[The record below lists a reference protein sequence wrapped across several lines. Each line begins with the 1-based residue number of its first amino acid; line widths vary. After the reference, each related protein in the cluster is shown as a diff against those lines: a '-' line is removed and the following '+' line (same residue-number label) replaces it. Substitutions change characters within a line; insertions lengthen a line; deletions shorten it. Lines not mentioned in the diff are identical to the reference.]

1 MKPRLMLVTTVLLGC
16 AALAGCGSSEE
27 GAAGDVVAEYLDAV
41 GEREYDDAC
50 KLLHESVKS
59 KVGGDCAKELE
70 QRYSSLS
77 GSVRD
82 DFDDIDV
89 RSADVSGDRATVRPA
104 DVRVERT
111 TSRRVKGKKKKSTSY
126 STAQDVTN
134 GAGFTLTKK
143 GGAWLISA
151 GV

>member
-1 MKPRLMLVTTVLLGC
+1 MKPRLMLLTTALLAAG
-16 AALAGCGSSEE
+16 ALAGCGSSAEN
-27 GAAGDVVAEYLDAV
+27 AAGEVVAEYLDAV
-41 GEREYDDAC
+41 GEQEYGDAC
-50 KLLHESVKS
+50 KLLHDSAKS
-59 KVGGDCAKELE
+59 KLGGDCAKALE
-70 QRYSSLS
+70 QRYANLSS
-77 GSVRD
+77 GTRD

-89 RSADVSGDRATVRPA
+89 RSVDVSGDTATVRPA
-104 DVRVERT
+104 DVRVERS

-143 GGAWLISA
+143 GEDWLISG